1 MEIEIH
7 QHHQASLFLATS
19 PRPFHPPLTS
29 ALADTVVP
37 SALLVLLALTCAFV
51 LSLLSK
57 FAAWRLPAAQSLAL
71 ALALSRVVD
80 AELCFLEINSSVD
93 ALFLLVR
100 DLCQGRF
107 STKLAGLLSC

>member
-19 PRPFHPPLTS
+19 PRPFHPPSTS
-29 ALADTVVP
+29 ALVS
-37 SALLVLLALTCAFV
+37 SALLALLALTYAFV
-51 LSLLSK
+51 LSLLPK

-100 DLCQGRF
+100 DLCQKDGTRR
-107 STKLAGLLSC
+107 S